1 MLSSIHSSPIV
12 DMYIDG
18 NWIPVNIV
26 AGSFTDNGTDL
37 QDFEIQITM
46 PETITQML

>member
-1 MLSSIHSSPIV
+1 MLSTINSSPIV
-12 DMYIDG
+12 DMYLDG

-26 AGSFTDNGTDL
+26 AGSFANNGADL
-37 QDFEIQITM
+37 QDFEIKITM